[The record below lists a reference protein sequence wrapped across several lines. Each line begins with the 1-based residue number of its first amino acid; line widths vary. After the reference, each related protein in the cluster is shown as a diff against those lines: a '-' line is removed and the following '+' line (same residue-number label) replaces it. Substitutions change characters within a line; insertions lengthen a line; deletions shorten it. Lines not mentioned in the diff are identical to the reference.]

1 MFTESNRTPLH
12 LQKFS
17 SFNLAVD
24 GDKRVLDADGEE
36 TLEFLDP
43 LRVQYR
49 DIVEVCWMSARY
61 HER

>member
-12 LQKFS
+12 FQKFS
-17 SFNLAVD
+17 SFDLAVD

-43 LRVQYR
+43 LRVQ
-49 DIVEVCWMSARY
+49 
-61 HER
+61 

>member
-1 MFTESNRTPLH
+1 MPFSVTNSTLVY

-24 GDKRVLDADGEE
+24 GDKRVLNSKGEE
-36 TLEFLDP
+36 TEEFLDP

-49 DIVEVCWMSARY
+49 DIVEVC
-61 HER
+61 